1 MNEKIIKEEFHR
13 RTSYY
18 KNVTVPFLFQGQ
30 YNDYETELAYNRFRY
45 YSPAMGCYISQD
57 PIGLLGGFRL
67 YDYVKNTN
75 TWIDVLGLFPVEKLA
90 DLSVRTKSS
99 YQGATIY
106 KITKKVELDGV
117 KFQKGD
123 YYYLDNLHKDHI
135 ETFSKNDVSK
145 GVFNLYGTYNDRKS
159 EKAKKEKNLDIE
171 GRTIS
176 PVKAVKI
183 IHSNASLEEVSFLFK
198 LSYKHRFNKKKFQ
211 DVLRSLKVLCACD
224 IKELCGIEI
233 NGLLKDIFQINRIS
247 LILAVSFFNKADRY
261 VVCNIKEHDLLDYI
275 SEIDDA
281 IFLLFNRL
289 SDVRNLPNKLNI

>member
-1 MNEKIIKEEFHR
+1 MTEK
-13 RTSYY
+13 
-18 KNVTVPFLFQGQ
+18 
-30 YNDYETELAYNRFRY
+30 
-45 YSPAMGCYISQD
+45 
-57 PIGLLGGFRL
+57 
-67 YDYVKNTN
+67 VK
-75 TWIDVLGLFPVEKLA
+75 K
-90 DLSVRTKSS
+90 
-99 YQGATIY
+99 Q
-106 KITKKVELDGV
+106 
-117 KFQKGD
+117 
-123 YYYLDNLHKDHI
+123 
-135 ETFSKNDVSK
+135 
-145 GVFNLYGTYNDRKS
+145 
-159 EKAKKEKNLDIE
+159 KKEKNLDIE

-198 LSYKHRFNKKKFQ
+198 LSYKHRLNKKKFQ

-289 SDVRNLPNKLNI
+289 SNVRNLPNKLNI